1 MKLEY
6 CNDWENDIYSIGGKE
21 LATLKKVS
29 IIGREFNVKSR
40 NVSVP
45 YNDMGHEYYA
55 DSRHY
60 FIKDP
65 FFGNEIDLNT
75 VIEKFE
81 VIALKYTL
89 E

>member
-29 IIGREFNVKSR
+29 IIGREFKVKSR

-45 YNDMGHEYYA
+45 YNDMGHECCA

-75 VIEKFE
+75 VMEKFE
-81 VIALKYTL
+81 VTALKYTL